1 MKRYVRAAAV
11 AAVAI
16 GGTGSVGCVSTGT
29 TTGPGTGAVG
39 DGAIL
44 RTYYDPCYPERYNAT
59 ARDEVLAAFNPQ
71 VYNGHILNQTIWN
84 WYFEL
89 GTDKLTPAGVA
100 KLESLAQTRPN
111 PDPRLYLQVA
121 RDVQVVNAN
130 VESVSADREKLTS
143 RRAAVIQKYMASQ
156 PAVTP
161 VAYEIYVH
169 DPVVVGIPS
178 DFPVQAFR
186 GQKIGYQGSIRGAGG
201 FGGIPPV
208 GGGGGGGA
216 TTGSGSGS
224 GGGGASGSGG
234 YAPSGSSSGGAP
246 SGGSGTG
253 APSSGTGQP
262 STGM

>member
-1 MKRYVRAAAV
+1 MKRYVRAAAA

-29 TTGPGTGAVG
+29 TSGAGGPAVG

-44 RTYYDPCYPERYNAT
+44 RTYIDPCYPDRYNAT
-59 ARDEVLAAFNPQ
+59 ARDEVLASFNPQ

-84 WYFEL
+84 WYFEP
-89 GTDKLTPAGVA
+89 GSDKLTPAGVA
-100 KLESLAQTRPN
+100 KLDSLAQTRPM

-130 VESVSADREKLTS
+130 VEGVAAKRDDLTG
-143 RRAAVIQKYMASQ
+143 RRAEVVRKYMASQ
-156 PAVTP
+156 PAITP

-178 DFPVQAFR
+178 DFSVQSFR
-186 GQKIGYQGSIRGAGG
+186 SQRIGYSGSIKGAGG

-208 GGGGGGGA
+208 GGGGGGGL
-216 TTGSGSGS
+216 S
-224 GGGGASGSGG
+224 GGGGGAGG
-234 YAPSGSSSGGAP
+234 AAGYGPAGAGGGGAP
-246 SGGSGTG
+246 GGGTAPGTG
-253 APSSGTGQP
+253 PGSP
-262 STGM
+262 GM